1 MSKLKITDGRAKS
14 PVAEKP
20 PPPTAEKRVST
31 AAERRVSQRVTR
43 STNRQVKESN
53 DTPNET
59 EEGSA
64 GVWTPGTPPPQRTML
79 IYQIKESDLDRYITE
94 PVPRYPYSK

>member
-20 PPPTAEKRVST
+20 AATTAEKRVSM

-43 STNRQVKESN
+43 STSRQVNETH
-53 DTPNET
+53 DTPDET
-59 EEGSA
+59 EEEKA
-64 GVWTPGTPPPQRTML
+64 GVWTPGTPSAPKNH
-79 IYQIKESDLDRYITE
+79 ID
-94 PVPRYPYSK
+94 VPDQGIRFG

>member
-1 MSKLKITDGRAKS
+1 MSKLKISDGMAKS

-20 PPPTAEKRVST
+20 LPVAEKRIST

-43 STNRQVKESN
+43 ATSRQVKETN

-59 EEGSA
+59 EEGNA
-64 GVWTPGTPPPQRTML
+64 GVWTPGTPSKQN
-79 IYQIKESDLDRYITE
+79 EVD
-94 PVPRYPYSK
+94 VPDQGIRFG